1 MPHIAFTTHL
11 ERHVKCPAR
20 NVDGDT
26 VRAVLEAAFADNER
40 ARAYVLDEQGAL
52 RHHMVIF
59 VNGRAVQDRE
69 RLSDRVPDDA
79 ELYVMQALSGG

>member
-11 ERHVKCPAR
+11 ERHVNLPAR
-20 NVDGDT
+20 IVEGDT
-26 VRAVLEAAFADNER
+26 VRTVLESAFVDNDR

-52 RHHMVIF
+52 RHHMVVF

-69 RLSDRVPDDA
+69 RLTDQVPDDA
-79 ELYVMQALSGG
+79 EVYVMQALSGG

>member
-11 ERHVKCPAR
+11 ERHVNCPAR
-20 NVDGDT
+20 NVDGST
-26 VRAVLEAAFADNER
+26 VKEVLEAVFADNDR

-59 VNGRAVQDRE
+59 VNGRAVKDRE
-69 RLSDRVPDDA
+69 RLLDHVPDDA